1 MTILVLYQSV
11 PPTFYNKIA
20 PMPGT
25 TFTSWSK
32 RTTLLWLERPS
43 NRLSAQNFTLWQ
55 QATIEITYSHSIS
68 ACLRHIYS
76 LRVFFTHIPY
86 VVNRILNKM
95 LTKRL
100 QHLQQ
105 GWARPVFLKVS
116 GIAPLGAI
124 LMAKG
129 GEKGAIVGRNNTK
142 GAKMLNQ

>member
-1 MTILVLYQSV
+1 
-11 PPTFYNKIA
+11 
-20 PMPGT
+20 
-25 TFTSWSK
+25 
-32 RTTLLWLERPS
+32 
-43 NRLSAQNFTLWQ
+43 
-55 QATIEITYSHSIS
+55 
-68 ACLRHIYS
+68 
-76 LRVFFTHIPY
+76 
-86 VVNRILNKM
+86 M

>member
-1 MTILVLYQSV
+1 
-11 PPTFYNKIA
+11 
-20 PMPGT
+20 
-25 TFTSWSK
+25 
-32 RTTLLWLERPS
+32 
-43 NRLSAQNFTLWQ
+43 
-55 QATIEITYSHSIS
+55 
-68 ACLRHIYS
+68 
-76 LRVFFTHIPY
+76 